1 MEQPFT
7 VGQVAHMQFNV
18 RDIKKSIAF
27 YRMFDPRAGED
38 PDRVRV
44 ALGPQT
50 RLILKPDPGL
60 GEQRDANLNHF
71 AVVLEG
77 AKDVEGVLTFMR
89 AHGSTNVGLVKATTL
104 LERGLRCSVILRI
117 APPFPEASLPSKI
130 TQTRFL
136 FLITH
141 F

>member
-7 VGQVAHMQFNV
+7 VGQVAHLQFNV
-18 RDIKKSIAF
+18 RDIEKSVAF

-38 PDRVRV
+38 LDRVRV

-50 RLILKPDPGL
+50 RLILKHDPDL

-77 AKDVEGVLTFMR
+77 AKDVEGVLTYMR
-89 AHGSTNVGLVKATTL
+89 AHGAEPYDGPRPNNAGRMQFRVNDPDGNEIEVQLK
-104 LERGLRCSVILRI
+104 
-117 APPFPEASLPSKI
+117 
-130 TQTRFL
+130 
-136 FLITH
+136 
-141 F
+141 

>member
-18 RDIKKSIAF
+18 RDIKKSIVF

-44 ALGPQT
+44 ALGPLT
-50 RLILKPDPGL
+50 RLILKPDPNL

-89 AHGSTNVGLVKATTL
+89 AHGAEPYDGPRANNAG
-104 LERGLRCSVILRI
+104 R
-117 APPFPEASLPSKI
+117 
-130 TQTRFL
+130 TQFRVNDPDGNEIEVQL
-136 FLITH
+136 K
-141 F
+141 